1 MDQITGKP
9 RSHDEG
15 TSAWRFAHQRLS
27 KMLMER
33 VESFGPLTPI
43 MKLDDAGIM
52 YQRLSAPSACRRTRR
67 A

>member
-27 KMLMER
+27 QMLMER
-33 VESFGPLTPI
+33 VEPFGSLTPI
-43 MKLDDAGIM
+43 MKLDAVG
-52 YQRLSAPSACRRTRR
+52 TRSSWLPDSSPDRKAVR